1 MTISL
6 EVEIVRKIHG
16 NWNYLRLVKML
27 VFNSA
32 SQLTTNASQ
41 NALVSVKTASGG
53 NVKQTFAYSFFK
65 KLQF

>member
-6 EVEIVRKIHG
+6 VVEVVRKTHG

-32 SQLTTNASQ
+32 SQLATNASQ

-53 NVKQTFAYSFFK
+53 NTKQTFAYSSFNE
-65 KLQF
+65 LQF